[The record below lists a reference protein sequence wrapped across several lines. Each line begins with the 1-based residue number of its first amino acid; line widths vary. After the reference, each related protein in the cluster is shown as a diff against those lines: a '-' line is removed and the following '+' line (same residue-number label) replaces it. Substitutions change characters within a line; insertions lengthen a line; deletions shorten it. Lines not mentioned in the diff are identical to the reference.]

1 MRLASDGFDAM
12 LGDMDLIKTA
22 VLLFIVLDPLG
33 LVPVVHSMIAGYSP
47 KRRKRIL
54 VRESLFALAIL
65 LLFLFAGNAL
75 MQFLE
80 LEQSALNITGGILLF
95 MVSIGMVFPNKSVT
109 SSSGNDEVIEPFI
122 VPIAVPLMAGPSAIA
137 IILLQS
143 SAAQDA
149 VEMSLL
155 GGAVFLAWLAAAVV
169 LYLSQYLIK
178 FLGDRGM
185 VALERLM
192 GMILTMISIQMFLN
206 GLHQV

>member
-1 MRLASDGFDAM
+1 M

-33 LVPVVHSMIAGYSP
+33 LVPVVYSMIAGYSP
-47 KRRKRIL
+47 ARKRRIL
-54 VRESLFALAIL
+54 IRESLFTLAIL
-65 LLFLFAGNAL
+65 LVFLFAGNAL
-75 MQFLE
+75 MSFLD
-80 LEQSALNITGGILLF
+80 LENSTLNITGGILLF
-95 MVSIGMVFPNKSVT
+95 LVAIGMVFPNKSVT
-109 SSSGNDEVIEPFI
+109 SSSDDGEMTEPFI

-143 SAAQDA
+143 SAAKDA
-149 VEMSLL
+149 VEMSML
-155 GGAVFLAWLAAAVV
+155 GGAVFLAWLAAAIV
-169 LYLSQYLIK
+169 LYLAQYFIK

-206 GLHQV
+206 GLHSV